1 MKVFKNKFKNRL
13 MGAGKAGGDAE
24 DVYLVPPQNTSL
36 LQSTS
41 TLKSLDL
48 ISEGPIE
55 GLCLRNGQKADGLD
69 LLGSVYFN
77 DTPIKENTEKA
88 FTSGDFDNTNVQYVD
103 RVSQTSLNTAL
114 TNIKNNLTTYQAG
127 TDNSRGL
134 ATLAINGITQIEN
147 EISELFANFDEYSA
161 FMSQLGL
168 IQFNTNG
175 VITNSTNQVIYSNE
189 KSPIYANFLLNGF
202 KEERYIKADNSDTI
216 IRIPDNIFAF
226 APDFST
232 TDTKTFDFSVF
243 TFHRINNFI
252 GGGIYFFYIGDEP
265 FVQSK
270 FLTTSLN
277 PADRAPAILAGQN
290 AGYDVL
296 ASTTQGINFEN
307 VAQNQVSPPRGEVMG
322 KKLSFGVNVDNNLR
336 LNFNNVQFKF
346 NDGNEFQKPL
356 DGYGEIKRDYLLN
369 SRLIGPFIAGGDA
382 NASLAFT
389 DQFGNSQPK
398 AKIGLGNNDIR
409 QDTTLTPA
417 APAQNFATWN
427 TAPQTQHDAFT
438 YTHIVYQN
446 EVDTASPTIRIDL
459 LRDTEA
465 TDDGTLGRSEAC
477 SLGIKF
483 EHGFEGDTDETDIQT
498 LLTAG
503 TPVKNIAL
511 NQFKEIKRA
520 AYFGLAEGAYLNAP
534 YELTLKKNSVLKNLT
549 VGGVIGTDLANTFNL
564 TSTDLVFPNESW
576 KDVNRYVK
584 ISKISFETESVLIQ
598 RDCSLASITEK
609 INSKFYY
616 PFSAL
621 GAVSLDA
628 RNFAN
633 IPIRTYDT
641 KLKKVLVPSNY
652 SPLKAGGVDKRFID
666 DESEYGLRNIFT
678 FDQSTSTK
686 NFAEAPN
693 RIVIGT
699 ENYEIKTKVKFGDLS
714 ASTSQ
719 YIIDV
724 QGDNYSRPGRV
735 AIIQENNL
743 IKAVIVNASGSPTT
757 LSGSVSSQSSSDIFD
772 ISLKAVG
779 TKFTLTVAV
788 NNTALFTS
796 SNNASRTDF
805 TYDPSNS
812 SGLLIGA
819 ATNVL
824 TSGGSSTLLTDGS
837 KVVDLKIRK
846 NNELIHHWDGTIVST
861 ASATNAIKDKF
872 NGNHAGITGPAGTT
886 EDATF
891 EFGKNKEQIYIGNW
905 DGCLKYAWTDNPAWI
920 LYDLLVNPVYG
931 IRNQIDDLQDI
942 DIFELYNIGRY
953 CDAVDEDGFF
963 DGLPDEQ
970 GGLEPR
976 FSCNLLLLDS
986 QNAFNVIGNIASIFR
1001 AVSYWA
1007 GGSFNFSI
1015 DNPKEVS
1022 GIFNNSNVFDGTFNY
1037 GDVLKQS
1044 RFTRVEVF
1052 YADKRDNFK
1061 IKKEYI
1067 EDENGIR
1074 ERGLIT
1080 NTQNGIGA
1088 TSRSQARRVGKY
1100 VLLSNKLETE
1110 IVEFTAEQSA
1120 LFLAPGDI
1128 IRIDDELKGFELNYG
1143 KVLNA
1148 GFTDDQPFI
1157 EIENSINTG
1166 NILTGESGSLYL
1178 YKKEGQTEINAL
1190 YDIVKFNQSYQFGTD
1205 SDNFSG
1211 ELNSEK
1217 IDTIS
1222 SSFVFETKIT
1232 GASLTNNSQSIKLN
1246 IEADQSN
1253 FDDISGLIPGSSF
1266 NLKLENNVNNFF
1278 KIVNVRE
1285 EDHNVY
1291 KITALEH
1298 QTGKF
1303 NEVEIQDIQTIE
1315 EEYNIGVLD
1324 NTINRPSRPVGTTS
1338 VLEGSALTGEI
1349 TGVIGSQETKYR
1361 VSLNFPNGYYAYK
1374 EFEKN
1379 TETSPPVTFFAFYN
1393 LNQVGRYSI
1402 ETTSIKNPESSE
1414 TVVDYF
1420 TIDAPEVSSEISFKD
1435 IVLKSEIDTT
1445 QNKYHSINYK
1455 TGESVSSNDFFSF
1468 FMQDE
1473 NANPIYFNSPESPYV
1488 SIKLFDENNQFI
1500 TGIWDKY
1507 TSNNFNLS
1515 KLKKEESI
1523 NNLRNYTLGFYLYDK
1538 RNILC
1543 DTFMYSILN
1552 KAPKIQINSKTDY
1565 QDRVIFDMGIQG
1577 SLDTTAVEVYSSE
1590 NNSGFAKLKI
1600 ENVNANQTSYK
1611 IPVFYD
1617 EISNYN
1623 LNYYKFAAKD
1633 IIGTGEFSESVTGQ
1647 IQQPTNDSSL
1657 PINQISNQIDQSLL
1671 SVYFAQFDENLQLSY
1686 SSNGG
1691 ASFDFKAIE
1700 NGREIGYNVMLDCSY
1715 LHSGEAQTRALSLNN
1730 FIELNISNSSSE
1742 GKTSYYKK
1750 TKKSWLDYG
1759 QKDFQISID
1768 NQTGLE
1774 IEQVN
1779 LEIEKYYK

>member
-88 FTSGDFDNTNVQYVD
+88 FTSVDFDNTNVQYVD